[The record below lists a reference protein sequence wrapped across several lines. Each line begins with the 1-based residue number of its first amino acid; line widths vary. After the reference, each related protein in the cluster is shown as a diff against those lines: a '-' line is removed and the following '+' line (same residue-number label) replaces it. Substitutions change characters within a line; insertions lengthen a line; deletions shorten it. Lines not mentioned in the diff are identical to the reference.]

1 MFNFLYFYYKFNL
14 EIILFKIYFSLL
26 KSIFLYYYLLKYVS
40 IVNKKR
46 LLITINSSSINFFY
60 NFFYN
65 LNYISYLY
73 SIKVVI
79 LKKII
84 KNSIFSIN
92 SSVLSNIKSKE
103 QFSVSNIK
111 FILYLNNYLNI
122 NFFFIF
128 KSRDLKFL
136 FKDCLVKF

>member
-14 EIILFKIYFSLL
+14 ETILFKIYFSLL
-26 KSIFLYYYLLKYVS
+26 KNIFLYYYLLKYVH

-60 NFFYN
+60 SFFYS

-73 SIKVVI
+73 SIKIVI

-84 KNSIFSIN
+84 KNNIFSIN

-103 QFSVSNIK
+103 QFSVSNMK
-111 FILYLNNYLNI
+111 FILYLNSYLDI

-128 KSRDLKFL
+128 KNRDLKFL